1 MLLAPFACNTG
12 CYRRL
17 KHLKNPSL
25 ANCLLWFFSIANSA
39 GSCKCG
45 REGAVR
51 QRIVGG
57 EDSVVGSHNFVH
69 RTPSLR
75 SAHPTFNP
83 SEWKI
88 SLDCRDQLFLNG
100 RISSRWLIIITIII
114 IMPIIIIPIIINI
127 IMMITIITRRMRRN
141 SCFFEMGR
149 YRCSLHHVSNF
160 SAGKSPRTHPV
171 SFGTL

>member
-1 MLLAPFACNTG
+1 MPATNIHWLHIETSDKPQFRNLSSLVLQYCQFSWELQVRNGRSCTSTD
-12 CYRRL
+12 CWRRR
-17 KHLKNPSL
+17 
-25 ANCLLWFFSIANSA
+25 F
-39 GSCKCG
+39 CG
-45 REGAVR
+45 RF
-51 QRIVGG
+51 
-57 EDSVVGSHNFVH
+57 SHLCPQNTF
-69 RTPSLR
+69 LQ

-100 RISSRWLIIITIII
+100 RISSRWLIIIIIII
-114 IMPIIIIPIIINI
+114 IMPIIIIPIINNV
-127 IMMITIITRRMRRN
+127 IMMIVIIITRRMRRN